1 MLPVDLPVRYAPR
14 AGRNRLVNLYTD
26 VNFQCDIYKSKIKIY
41 ACQLRESFSFLLH
54 L

>member
-1 MLPVDLPVRYAPR
+1 MLPVDLPVRYAPH
-14 AGRNRLVNLYTD
+14 AGRNRLVNLCTD
-26 VNFQCDIYKSKIKIY
+26 VNSRCEIYKSKIEIY